1 MSIRNP
7 DFLKF
12 FGEIKFAEEN
22 SMCINDFE
30 LSFKR
35 YFSRKEKKPQ
45 DRYNFSGMD
54 TIYIGEIDNVC
65 LKDFERAFKNYFE

>member
-1 MSIRNP
+1 MSIPNP
-7 DFLKF
+7 DYLKH

-35 YFSRKEKKPQ
+35 YFSRKEKKPR
-45 DRYNFSGMD
+45 DRYSFSGVD
-54 TIYIGEIDNVC
+54 SIYIGEIDNVC
-65 LKDFERAFKNYFE
+65 LKDFERSFKDYFK

>member
-1 MSIRNP
+1 MSIITK
-7 DFLKF
+7 DYLKY

-35 YFSRKEKKPQ
+35 YLSRKEKKTR
-45 DRYNFSGMD
+45 DRYNFSGVD
-54 TIYIGEIDNVC
+54 KIYIGEIDNAC
-65 LKDFERAFKNYFE
+65 LKDFKRSFKNYYE